1 MKFLLFAIIAYVA
14 GSINF
19 AEIVTFRKIGEDIRN
34 FGDGNPGATNVFL
47 HVDKRL
53 GFLVGI
59 SDGLKGFLPLLL
71 ASQYLP
77 ESTLPLIALCGIL
90 GHQYPIFHGFKNGGT
105 GIAITSG
112 DMVFFAPHLTALI
125 IILSSLT
132 AILPA
137 NYLGSFFSRFER
149 GEAMGFI
156 LLIAFSLFSKNTLL
170 KTFVL
175 LDITL
180 IVIRKR
186 HIVMKLLFKK
196 A

>member
-1 MKFLLFAIIAYVA
+1 MKFLLFAVIAYVA

-19 AEIVTFRKIGEDIRN
+19 AEIVTFRTIGEDIRN

-77 ESTLPLIALCGIL
+77 ESALPLVASCGIL

-112 DMVFFAPHLTALI
+112 DTVFFAPHLTAII
-125 IILSSLT
+125 IILSFVT
-132 AILPA
+132 AALPI
-137 NYLGSFFSRFER
+137 NYFDNSFSKFER
-149 GEAMGFI
+149 GEAAGFV
-156 LLIAFSLFSKNTLL
+156 LLVIFALLSKNTPL
-170 KTFVL
+170 KAFVL
-175 LDITL
+175 LDIAL

-186 HIVMKLLFKK
+186 HIAMKLLFKK